1 MSHKLVTIA
10 VAGLAASA
18 VCMGAAAA
26 IGGRDFGSNF
36 DDGFGGLFDDSARC
50 EALANATATSRD
62 LEWEGDHVTLAVP
75 GQASYT
81 PGTDNK
87 LHASGDPQVLAH
99 LRVRDGK
106 IEMDCR
112 GWRDRTRDLTIILP
126 GREFRKFT
134 IAGGG
139 KLALDKLNQSSAE
152 IHIAGSGKISA
163 NGRIDDLKTKI
174 SGSGDADLD
183 RLTVREADMKIAGSG
198 NIRANGKIDSL
209 DVDIA
214 GSGHVDLSQVEAR
227 NASVD
232 IHGSGTVKAKGK
244 IDDVKIEI
252 AGSGNADFGET
263 QTRNAEVDIRGHGD
277 VHIAPSEQAKIEI
290 SGSGNV
296 YLHSNPKTLDTE
308 MHGSGRIHKVGPAG

>member
-1 MSHKLVTIA
+1 MAHKLVTIA
-10 VAGLAASA
+10 VIGLAASA

-36 DDGFGGLFDDSARC
+36 DDGFVGLFDSREHCQALTDS
-50 EALANATATSRD
+50 TATSRD
-62 LEWEGDHVTLAVP
+62 FDWDGDHVTLAVR

-81 PGTDNK
+81 PGTNDK

-112 GWRDRTRDLTIILP
+112 GWGDRTSDLTMILP

-183 RLTVREADMKIAGSG
+183 RLTVREAEMKIAGSG

-214 GSGHVDLSQVEAR
+214 GSGHVDIGQVEAQK
-227 NASVD
+227 ASVD

-244 IDDVKIEI
+244 IDDVKIDI
-252 AGSGNADFGET
+252 AGSGNADFGDM
-263 QTRNAEVDIRGHGD
+263 QTRSAQVEIHGQGD
-277 VHIAPSEQAKIEI
+277 VHIAPNEQAKIEI
-290 SGSGNV
+290 SGSGDV

-308 MHGSGRIHKVGPAG
+308 MHGSGRIHKIGPAG